1 MPTPIQR
8 LAPLT
13 WWPMIGVAA
22 SATMNTAAP
31 SRLSRR
37 AISLGSIETTNI
49 TGMPIASH
57 RHWR

>member
-8 LAPLT
+8 RAPLT
-13 WWPMIGVAA
+13 WCPMIGVAA
-22 SATMNTAAP
+22 SAARNTAAP

-49 TGMPIASH
+49 TGMPTASH
-57 RHWR
+57 TH